1 MSFDARNASSL
12 HPARSVPS
20 SQPARAQA
28 QAAPAAAA
36 SGSVTVDMVPATP
49 PPEVLDA
56 VGTAA
61 KAYDRLTANGVRL
74 HFHVDDQTGDV
85 AVHVCDMQGTAM
97 GSLTSSQVLDLAT
110 PACSTDDAGL

>member
-1 MSFDARNASSL
+1 MSFDARNVSSL
-12 HPARSVPS
+12 RPGPSVTS

-36 SGSVTVDMVPATP
+36 SGPATVAMVPPTP

-56 VGTAA
+56 VGAA
-61 KAYDRLTANGVRL
+61 ARTYDRLTANGVQL

-85 AVHVCDMQGTAM
+85 AVHVYDMQGTVL

-110 PACSTDDAGL
+110 TGTLD